1 MEGRHASARRPVD
14 AKETP
19 LLASAGCNTVG
30 LDSTS
35 PQQLRFP
42 AAVWFPARP
51 TQLAMFGE

>member
-42 AAVWFPARP
+42 TAVWFPAAD
-51 TQLAMFGE
+51 TAAAKFGE